1 MQDTLTDTGGRETD
15 TALVLRKN
23 PAHNV
28 LVHIEAAKNSLA
40 DLANMYL
47 GTEAAG
53 QSDATLDAKRRDL
66 QRFLAFYERLYKH
79 DRPEE
84 WFVSV
89 TKAFLKAL
97 QQEKLAQASRLYKK
111 QLAQASLV
119 RIYATVRHFARWLHR
134 KFPDLFPL
142 GCPTEGVKPP
152 AEPTPD
158 WKGLTRL
165 DEIRLHAAAQTL
177 RARPGH
183 GTNQGLRN
191 HALLAVLLG
200 SGLRVSEAL
209 SLDRDQYDGKGF
221 ARVRVKGGGIRD
233 VVPVHRDARQVLD
246 AWLAARQDDSPPLFI
261 TRTARRMSRSEAAEA
276 VRRIAAQ
283 ANGRLSGEEKIDVS
297 PHVLRHTFLR
307 KLAETKGVHYA
318 REASGHQSDRY
329 IWRYVKPDQQTLAEA
344 IDALE

>member
-1 MQDTLTDTGGRETD
+1 MPETLIDRAPSDTDTS
-15 TALVLRKN
+15 LVLRKN

-28 LVHIEAAKNSLA
+28 LAHIEQAKHSLA
-40 DLANMYL
+40 ELANVYL
-47 GTEAAG
+47 ATEAAG
-53 QSDATLDAKRRDL
+53 HSDATHDAKRRDL
-66 QRFLAFYERLYKH
+66 QRFLSFYQRLYKH

-97 QQEKLAQASRLYKK
+97 QQEK
-111 QLAQASLV
+111 LAQASLV

-165 DEIRLHAAAQTL
+165 DEIRLMAAAQTL

-209 SLDRDQYDGKGF
+209 SLDRDQYNGKGF

-233 VVPVHRDARQVLD
+233 FVPVHRDARQVLD
-246 AWLAARQDDSPPLFI
+246 AWLEAREDTAPPLFI
-261 TRTARRMSRSEAAEA
+261 TRTGRRMSRGEAAES
-276 VRRIAAQ
+276 VRHIAAQ
-283 ANGRLSGEEKIDVS
+283 ANGRLLEEEQIDVS

-329 IWRYVKPDQQTLAEA
+329 IWRYVKPDQQTLADA
-344 IDALE
+344 IDELE

>member
-1 MQDTLTDTGGRETD
+1 MDTS
-15 TALVLRKN
+15 LVLRKN

-28 LVHIEAAKNSLA
+28 SAHIEGAKNSLA
-40 DLANMYL
+40 ELATVYL
-47 GTEAAG
+47 VTEAAG
-53 QSDATLDAKRRDL
+53 QSQAPLDAKRRDL
-66 QRFLAFYERLYKH
+66 QRFLSFYQGLYKH

-97 QQEKLAQASRLYKK
+97 QQEK
-111 QLAQASLV
+111 LAQASLV

-152 AEPTPD
+152 AEPTAD

-165 DEIRLHAAAQTL
+165 DEIRLIAAAQTL

-209 SLDRDQYDGKGF
+209 SLDRDQYNRKGF
-221 ARVRVKGGGIRD
+221 TRVRIKGGGVRD
-233 VVPVHRDARQVLD
+233 FVPVHRDARQVLD
-246 AWLAARQDDSPPLFI
+246 EWLEARKDASPPLFL
-261 TRTARRMSRSEAAEA
+261 TRTARRMSRGEAAEA

-283 ANGRLSGEEKIDVS
+283 ANGRLSDEEKIDVS

-329 IWRYVKPDQQTLAEA
+329 IWRYVKPDQQTLADA
-344 IDALE
+344 IDELE

>member
-15 TALVLRKN
+15 TALILRKN

-28 LVHIEAAKNSLA
+28 LAQIETAKSSLA

-53 QSDATLDAKRRDL
+53 HSQATLDAKRRDL
-66 QRFLAFYERLYKH
+66 QRFLSFYQGLYKH
-79 DRPEE
+79 DRPDE

-97 QQEKLAQASRLYKK
+97 QREK
-111 QLAQASLV
+111 LAQASLV
-119 RIYATVRHFARWLHR
+119 RIYATVRHFTRWLHR
-134 KFPDLFPL
+134 KFPGLFPL
-142 GCPTEGVKPP
+142 SCPTEGVKPP

-165 DEIRLHAAAQTL
+165 DEIRLFAAAQTL

-200 SGLRVSEAL
+200 
-209 SLDRDQYDGKGF
+209 
-221 ARVRVKGGGIRD
+221 
-233 VVPVHRDARQVLD
+233 
-246 AWLAARQDDSPPLFI
+246 
-261 TRTARRMSRSEAAEA
+261 
-276 VRRIAAQ
+276 
-283 ANGRLSGEEKIDVS
+283 
-297 PHVLRHTFLR
+297 
-307 KLAETKGVHYA
+307 
-318 REASGHQSDRY
+318 
-329 IWRYVKPDQQTLAEA
+329 
-344 IDALE
+344 

>member
-1 MQDTLTDTGGRETD
+1 MDTS
-15 TALVLRKN
+15 LVLRKN

-28 LVHIEAAKNSLA
+28 SAHIEGAKNSLA
-40 DLANMYL
+40 DLATVYL
-47 GTEAAG
+47 VTEAAG
-53 QSDATLDAKRRDL
+53 QSQATLDAKRRDL
-66 QRFLAFYERLYKH
+66 QRFLSFYQGLYKH

-97 QQEKLAQASRLYKK
+97 QQEK
-111 QLAQASLV
+111 LAQASLV

-152 AEPTPD
+152 AEPTAD

-165 DEIRLHAAAQTL
+165 DEIRLIAAAQTL

-209 SLDRDQYDGKGF
+209 SLDRDQYNRKGF
-221 ARVRVKGGGIRD
+221 TCVRIKGGGVRD
-233 VVPVHRDARQVLD
+233 FVPVHRDARQVLD
-246 AWLAARQDDSPPLFI
+246 EWLEARKDASLPSFSRARPGGCHGAKPPRPSGGSPPRPMGGCR
-261 TRTARRMSRSEAAEA
+261 TR
-276 VRRIAAQ
+276 
-283 ANGRLSGEEKIDVS
+283 EK
-297 PHVLRHTFLR
+297 
-307 KLAETKGVHYA
+307 
-318 REASGHQSDRY
+318 
-329 IWRYVKPDQQTLAEA
+329 
-344 IDALE
+344 

>member
-1 MQDTLTDTGGRETD
+1 MQDTLTNTGGRETD

-28 LVHIEAAKNSLA
+28 SAHIEGAKDSLA
-40 DLANMYL
+40 ELATLYL
-47 GTEAAG
+47 ATEAAG
-53 QSDATLDAKRRDL
+53 QSQATLDAKRRDL
-66 QRFLAFYERLYKH
+66 QRFLSFYQDLYKH
-79 DRPEE
+79 DRPDE

-97 QQEKLAQASRLYKK
+97 QQKK
-111 QLAQASLV
+111 RVQASLV

-158 WKGLTRL
+158 WKGLTRI

-209 SLDRDQYDGKGF
+209 SLDRDQYT
-221 ARVRVKGGGIRD
+221 
-233 VVPVHRDARQVLD
+233 
-246 AWLAARQDDSPPLFI
+246 AAILNLEINRYQS
-261 TRTARRMSRSEAAEA
+261 A
-276 VRRIAAQ
+276 VIAQ
-283 ANGRLSGEEKIDVS
+283 APGS
-297 PHVLRHTFLR
+297 
-307 KLAETKGVHYA
+307 
-318 REASGHQSDRY
+318 
-329 IWRYVKPDQQTLAEA
+329 
-344 IDALE
+344 